1 MQLDTHAA
9 VTQTGT
15 VTISAPIEK
24 VWKLMSDIDKWPEWN
39 KDVAVARLNGDLR
52 AGTTFTWKAGPG
64 TITSRLEAVEENR
77 LIAWSGKTMGIKAVH
92 IWRLDSKGSETVVT
106 TEESWDGILARLLK
120 GYSERT
126 LSKAITDGLQLLKH
140 AAENLA

>member
-9 VTQTGT
+9 VTQKGT

-24 VWKLMSDIDKWPEWN
+24 VWKLMSDIEKWPEWN
-39 KDVAVARLNGDLR
+39 KDVTGARLNGELR
-52 AGTTFTWKAGPG
+52 PETTFTWQAGPG

-77 LIAWSGKTMGIKAVH
+77 LIAWSGKTIGIKAVH
-92 IWRLDSKGSETVVT
+92 IWRLDSNGSETIVT

-120 GYSERT
+120 GYSKRT
-126 LSKAITDGLQLLKH
+126 LSKAIVDGLQLLKR
-140 AAENLA
+140 AAESEA